1 MGQLGHLAWFATGLA
16 AMTAV
21 TITLAWRAGIGLG
34 WFPLWALLRAGIQ
47 LTVIALL
54 LRGILAVPATVAAF
68 VLLMASTASWTA
80 AHRLEELWHGRR
92 AAVAGVL
99 AGAAVS
105 LVAVFG
111 LRLGGFPGRFIV
123 AGGGVVIGH
132 AVRAPPPSGREFI
145 RRAPG
150 RPP

>member
-80 AHRLEELWHGRR
+80 AHRLEETSHGRR
-92 AAVAGVL
+92 VA
-99 AGAAVS
+99 
-105 LVAVFG
+105 
-111 LRLGGFPGRFIV
+111 
-123 AGGGVVIGH
+123 AGGGPAGG
-132 AVRAPPPSGREFI
+132 AGS
-145 RRAPG
+145 RRAV
-150 RPP
+150 